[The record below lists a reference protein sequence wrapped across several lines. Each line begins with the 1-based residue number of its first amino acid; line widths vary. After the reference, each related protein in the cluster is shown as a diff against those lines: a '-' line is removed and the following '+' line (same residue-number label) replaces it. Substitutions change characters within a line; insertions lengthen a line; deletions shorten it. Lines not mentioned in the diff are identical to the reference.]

1 VERRRLQLALFVCAA
16 SLTPVIG
23 CAAPVGAESD
33 AGSTAQKVSVVE
45 VRAWHAPSDGA
56 LVRLDAAARF
66 VSVREP
72 GAPADALELLGLG
85 WSNVSSGAC
94 TMVGGEPAPSANP
107 VRVDLRDLSP
117 VRLVLDA
124 REPIDLEPRA
134 FPDVAGLVSG
144 VVFVAPA
151 DLAAPVAAKG
161 ISLQVGQGFPSVTG
175 LELPEL
181 PSPLRLV
188 DAVVNDGVPTTF
200 TVESRGLDIV
210 TGAPHEGDRI
220 AVEVV
225 RAGVVRARCGVDA
238 SGKLHIESGALGG
251 AGDATLV
258 VRAQRRVVRDDGF
271 SAVDARLERDVEI
284 RIVVR

>member
-1 VERRRLQLALFVCAA
+1 MERRRLQLALFAF
-16 SLTPVIG
+16 
-23 CAAPVGAESD
+23 AAPFALVAVGCTAPVDASED
-33 AGSTAQKVSVVE
+33 AGGSAQKVSVVE

-72 GAPADALELLGLG
+72 GAPRDALELLGLG
-85 WSNVSSGAC
+85 WANVPAGTC
-94 TMVGGEPAPSANP
+94 TLSPDEQPAASANP

-117 VRLVLDA
+117 VRLLLDS

-144 VVFVAPA
+144 VVFVAPS
-151 DLAAPVAAKG
+151 DLAAPVSAKG
-161 ISLQVGQGFPSVTG
+161 VSLQVGQGVPAVTG

-188 DAVVNDGVPTTF
+188 DAVANEGTF
-200 TVESRGLDIV
+200 TVEARGLDIN
-210 TGAPHEGDRI
+210 TAPPRDGDRI
-220 AVEVV
+220 SVEVV

-238 SGKLHIESGALGG
+238 SGRLHIESAALGG
-251 AGDATLV
+251 VGDASLV
-258 VRAQRRVVRDDGF
+258 VRAQRRVVRDDLVN
-271 SAVDARLERDVEI
+271 ALDARLERAVE
-284 RIVVR
+284 VRLLVR